1 MIELTTKCIQHI
13 IHEDQLK
20 LLVIY
25 YKFNKECDHGYPQS
39 VQGKS
44 LFPKKSWINTP
55 VSSKWANRKS
65 PDSTYNHQCMNSNVQ
80 YTINF
85 KQLDLLANKFFN
97 KCLFVLII
105 KFWIYYYYQIDS
117 E

>member
-44 LFPKKSWINTP
+44 LFPKKS
-55 VSSKWANRKS
+55 
-65 PDSTYNHQCMNSNVQ
+65 
-80 YTINF
+80 
-85 KQLDLLANKFFN
+85 
-97 KCLFVLII
+97 
-105 KFWIYYYYQIDS
+105 
-117 E
+117 